1 MEEEISRMER
11 FQEEI
16 DTFLDSEDT
25 SLAITAYKKEAKKL
39 KKYIGNLD
47 THVESE
53 IRTITAEKVIF
64 VIRKEEKN

>member
-1 MEEEISRMER
+1 MEEKISRMER
-11 FQEEI
+11 FQEEV

-25 SLAITAYKKEAKKL
+25 SLTITAYKKEAEKL

-64 VIRKEEKN
+64 AIRKEEKN

>member
-1 MEEEISRMER
+1 MEEKISRMER
-11 FQEEI
+11 FQEEV

-25 SLAITAYKKEAKKL
+25 SLTITAYKKEAEKL

>member
-25 SLAITAYKKEAKKL
+25 SLTITAYKKEAKKL
-39 KKYIGNLD
+39 KNI
-47 THVESE
+47 
-53 IRTITAEKVIF
+53 
-64 VIRKEEKN
+64 

>member
-1 MEEEISRMER
+1 MIYLDYSANYPTKNEVLEELVNVE
-11 FQEEI
+11 
-16 DTFLDSEDT
+16 
-25 SLAITAYKKEAKKL
+25 

-47 THVESE
+47 THVEIE

>member
-1 MEEEISRMER
+1 MER

-25 SLAITAYKKEAKKL
+25 SLTITAYKKEAKKL